1 MSAVGRAERPPTPSW
16 SPASF
21 VDPGD
26 ALRAR
31 WFLVDP
37 RARQVA
43 RAVTQALS
51 HTPACPEGGR
61 RPGGGTW
68 GGRCLSSPPPPG
80 SIAPARPRGR
90 RGTGLKSP
98 AAVAPC
104 ARHLLGMASWE
115 MELDEDYQSPFDFDA
130 GVNEKYLYLS
140 PSGNPSPPGSPTLPQ
155 KFGNYEFPKIRFVA
169 NQTWT
174 PRGVGLALKWL
185 ASRWP
190 GVSGGWFSKA
200 LWVSSRRKDGSSYV

>member
-1 MSAVGRAERPPTPSW
+1 M
-16 SPASF
+16 
-21 VDPGD
+21 
-26 ALRAR
+26 
-31 WFLVDP
+31 
-37 RARQVA
+37 A

-68 GGRCLSSPPPPG
+68 GGRCLSSPPAPPPPG

-104 ARHLLGMASWE
+104 ARHLLGMASRE

-169 NQTWT
+169 IK
-174 PRGVGLALKWL
+174 PGCHVGLAWL
-185 ASRWP
+185 
-190 GVSGGWFSKA
+190 
-200 LWVSSRRKDGSSYV
+200 

>member
-1 MSAVGRAERPPTPSW
+1 MLTQGHGRWR
-16 SPASF
+16 
-21 VDPGD
+21 G
-26 ALRAR
+26 
-31 WFLVDP
+31 
-37 RARQVA
+37 
-43 RAVTQALS
+43 LS
-51 HTPACPEGGR
+51 HRPYHTHLPVPRVGGAQEEAPGEGAASPLPPPA
-61 RPGGGTW
+61 
-68 GGRCLSSPPPPG
+68 PPG
-80 SIAPARPRGR
+80 SIAPARPRGW

-104 ARHLLGMASWE
+104 AWHLLGMASRE

-155 KFGNYEFPKIRFVA
+155 KFGNYEFPKVRFVA

-200 LWVSSRRKDGSSYV
+200 LWVSSKRKDGSSYV